1 MLSCDLVAAGDQ
13 KQCPRKEPND
23 KDSDSED
30 DGVEPRFRSF
40 FGEPS
45 VREHVGD
52 FRHHAAR
59 GSWF

>member
-1 MLSCDLVAAGDQ
+1 M
-13 KQCPRKEPND
+13 QCPRKEPND

-30 DGVEPRFRSF
+30 DGVEPRFRSI